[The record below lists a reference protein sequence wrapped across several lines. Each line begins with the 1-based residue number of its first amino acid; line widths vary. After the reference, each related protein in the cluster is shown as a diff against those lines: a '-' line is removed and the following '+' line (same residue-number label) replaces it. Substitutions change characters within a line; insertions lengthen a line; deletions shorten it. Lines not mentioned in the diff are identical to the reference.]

1 MRVLSKYANLMVM
14 SHQRTPRLKPFLERV
29 PPGFLVDAAW
39 LKRFGIDPKSIHDY
53 AERGW
58 LERVV
63 RGVYRRPLPH
73 TDQAGRP
80 LVRPETDWQLSLLS
94 IQWIMEHDVHLG
106 GLSALGFHG
115 LAHYLPLG
123 GGERIYLY
131 GEVPSWLA
139 RLPGKAQFV
148 VRSRV
153 LFGEDLT
160 GVENAEHQFESEPG
174 AGAEHG
180 PTVSPWRWPLKVSSP
195 ERAILEALDELPAHA
210 TFDNLDM
217 IFQGLTNLRP
227 KRLMALLRACRSIKV
242 KRLFF
247 VFADRHAHAWVKHLD
262 KSAIDF
268 GSGPRALVKGGKL
281 HPVYRIYV
289 PEALLPTDMDEDASH
304 A

>member
-1 MRVLSKYANLMVM
+1 M

-29 PPGFLVDAAW
+29 PPGFLVDTAW
-39 LKRFGIDPKSIHDY
+39 LRRFGIDPKSIHDY

-63 RGVYRRPLPH
+63 RGVYRRPSPR
-73 TDQAGRP
+73 TDQAGP
-80 LVRPETDWQLSLLS
+80 ALYVPAADWQLPLLS
-94 IQWIMEHDVHLG
+94 MQWIMGYDVHLG
-106 GLSALGFHG
+106 GSSALGYHG

-123 GGERIYLY
+123 RAERVCLY
-131 GEVPSWLA
+131 GEVPSWLV
-139 RLPGKAQFV
+139 RLPGKTRFL

-153 LFGEDLT
+153 LFGDDLV
-160 GVENAEHQFESEPG
+160 GVENVGHQIESAPG
-174 AGAEHG
+174 AEAGHG

-210 TFDNLDM
+210 GFDTLDM

-227 KRLMALLRACRSIKV
+227 GRLMSLLRACRSIKV
-242 KRLFF
+242 RRLFF
-247 VFADRHAHAWVKHLD
+247 VFADRHGHAWLKHLD

-281 HPVYRIYV
+281 HPVYRISV
-289 PEALLPTDMDEDASH
+289 PEAFLPADRGEDAGD

>member
-1 MRVLSKYANLMVM
+1 MVM

-39 LKRFGIDPKSIHDY
+39 MKRFGIDPKSIHDY

-73 TDQAGRP
+73 TDQVGRP
-80 LVRPETDWQLSLLS
+80 LVRPETDWQLPLLS
-94 IQWIMEHDVHLG
+94 IQWIMGHDVHLG
-106 GLSALGFHG
+106 GLSSLGFHG

-139 RLPGKAQFV
+139 RLPGRTQFV
-148 VRSRV
+148 VRSRI
-153 LFGEDLT
+153 LFGDDLT
-160 GVENAEHQFESEPG
+160 GVENAEHQFESVPGTG
-174 AGAEHG
+174 AGHG

-217 IFQGLTNLRP
+217 IFQVLTNLHP
-227 KRLMALLRACRSIKV
+227 KRLMTLLRTCRSIKV

-247 VFADRHAHAWVKHLD
+247 VFAERHAHAWRKHLD

-268 GSGPRALVKGGKL
+268 GSGPRALAKGGKL

-289 PEALLPTDMDEDASH
+289 PETLLPADMDEESNH

>member
-1 MRVLSKYANLMVM
+1 MVM
-14 SHQRTPRLKPFLERV
+14 GHQRTPRLKPFLERV

-80 LVRPETDWQLSLLS
+80 LVRPETDWQLPLLS
-94 IQWIMEHDVHLG
+94 IQWIMGHDVHLG

-139 RLPGKAQFV
+139 RLPGKTQFV

-153 LFGEDLT
+153 LFGDDLT
-160 GVENAEHQFESEPG
+160 GVENAEHQFESAPG
-174 AGAEHG
+174 AGHG

-217 IFQGLTNLRP
+217 IFQSLTNLRP
-227 KRLMALLRACRSIKV
+227 RRLMTLLRTCRSIKV

-247 VFADRHAHAWVKHLD
+247 VFADRHAHAWLKHLD
-262 KSAIDF
+262 KNVIDF
-268 GSGPRALVKGGKL
+268 GSGPRALAKGGKL

-289 PEALLPTDMDEDASH
+289 PETLLPADMDEDASH

>member
-1 MRVLSKYANLMVM
+1 MHKFSEYANLVVM
-14 SHQRTPRLKPFLERV
+14 SRQRTPRLKPFLERV

-73 TDQAGRP
+73 SDQAGRP
-80 LVRPETDWQLSLLS
+80 LVRAETDWQLPLLS
-94 IQWIMEHDVHLG
+94 IQWIMGHDVHLG

-123 GGERIYLY
+123 GGERVYLY

-139 RLPGKAQFV
+139 RLPGKTQFV

-153 LFGEDLT
+153 LFGDDLA
-160 GVENAEHQFESEPG
+160 GVENAEHRFESAPG
-174 AGAEHG
+174 AGHG

-195 ERAILEALDELPAHA
+195 ERAILEALDALPGHA

-217 IFQGLTNLRP
+217 IFQGLTTLRP
-227 KRLMALLRACRSIKV
+227 RRLMTLLRACRSIKV

-247 VFADRHAHAWVKHLD
+247 VFADRHAHAWRKHLD
-262 KSAIDF
+262 KSAIDL
-268 GSGPRALVKGGKL
+268 GSGPRALAKGGKL

-289 PEALLPTDMDEDASH
+289 PETLLPADMDEDASH

>member
-1 MRVLSKYANLMVM
+1 M

-80 LVRPETDWQLSLLS
+80 PVRPETDWQLPLLS
-94 IQWIMEHDVHLG
+94 IQWIMGHDVHLG
-106 GLSALGFHG
+106 GLSSLGFHG

-139 RLPGKAQFV
+139 RLPGKTQFV

-153 LFGEDLT
+153 LFVDDLT
-160 GVENAEHQFESEPG
+160 GVENAEHQFESAPG

-227 KRLMALLRACRSIKV
+227 KRLMTLLRTCRSIKV

-247 VFADRHAHAWVKHLD
+247 VFADRHAHAWRKHLD

-268 GSGPRALVKGGKL
+268 GSGPRALAKGGKL

-289 PEALLPTDMDEDASH
+289 PETLLPADMDEDASH

>member
-1 MRVLSKYANLMVM
+1 M
-14 SHQRTPRLKPFLERV
+14 PRLKPFLKRI

-73 TDQAGRP
+73 SDQAGRP

-106 GLSALGFHG
+106 SLSALGFHG

-123 GGERIYLY
+123 GGEPIYLY

-139 RLPGKAQFV
+139 RLPGKTRFV

-153 LFGEDLT
+153 LFGDDLT
-160 GVENAEHQFESEPG
+160 GVENAEHRFESAPG
-174 AGAEHG
+174 AEAGHG

-195 ERAILEALDELPAHA
+195 ERAILEALDALPAHA

-217 IFQGLTNLRP
+217 IFQGLANLRP
-227 KRLMALLRACRSIKV
+227 RRLMALLRACRSIKV

-247 VFADRHAHAWVKHLD
+247 VFADRHAHAWRKHLD
-262 KSAIDF
+262 KSAIDL
-268 GSGPRALVKGGKL
+268 GSGPRALAKGGKL

-289 PEALLPTDMDEDASH
+289 PEALLPADGDEDASH

>member
-1 MRVLSKYANLMVM
+1 M
-14 SHQRTPRLKPFLERV
+14 SHQRAPRLKPFLERV

-73 TDQAGRP
+73 SDQAGRP
-80 LVRPETDWQLSLLS
+80 LVRPETDWQLPLLS
-94 IQWIMEHDVHLG
+94 IQWIMGHDVHLG
-106 GLSALGFHG
+106 GLSSLGFHG

-139 RLPGKAQFV
+139 RLPGKTQFV

-153 LFGEDLT
+153 LFGDDLT
-160 GVENAEHQFESEPG
+160 GVENAEHQFESAPG
-174 AGAEHG
+174 AGAGHG

-227 KRLMALLRACRSIKV
+227 RRLMTLLRTCRSIKV

-247 VFADRHAHAWVKHLD
+247 VFADRHAHAWRKHLD

-268 GSGPRALVKGGKL
+268 GSGPRALAKGGKL

-289 PEALLPTDMDEDASH
+289 PETLLPADMDEDASH